1 MGMTQAEA
9 IAERLKGEC
18 KRLYGGALIRV
29 SLDSYPNDD
38 GADLYI
44 YAPRKFSD
52 MLLSKLK
59 IARVQFL
66 KNTKVDGDKVRI
78 FMEDVENMTPELKAK
93 LTAAQAAPQP
103 PQK

>member
-1 MGMTQAEA
+1 
-9 IAERLKGEC
+9 
-18 KRLYGGALIRV
+18 
-29 SLDSYPNDD
+29 
-38 GADLYI
+38 
-44 YAPRKFSD
+44 